1 MVTTGPKRRAAWR
14 FLEIH
19 YELYMHSLPFT
30 KRFDEL
36 HLASPDAGQY
46 SGFVANEL
54 LFNLTE
60 NFPAHMSPTAKS

>member
-1 MVTTGPKRRAAWR
+1 
-14 FLEIH
+14 
-19 YELYMHSLPFT
+19 MHSLPFT